1 MTDEDDETQNGGSD
15 TREAIDRAASG
26 APAAGWAI
34 RDRFS
39 SKEILQRLIASA
51 DEEIATGRREL
62 IFSGFAAG
70 FAIVLSFIG
79 HAVGQTQFPD
89 NNFLNSVL
97 YPIGFIYI
105 ILGRYQLYTENTL
118 PPVVLVLA
126 RLASVPLL
134 FRVWVIVLIGNIIG
148 AGLGSFILANTQV
161 LSPAAMEAGI
171 GFTRDGLETAWWDV
185 FFKSLFAGW
194 LVAGVVWL
202 GNAARDTIARLLL
215 IYIVFYT
222 IAVADLF
229 HVVTTAC
236 DVFYFVFVGEGG
248 VSVFYEFW
256 LPVLLGNTVGGV
268 FLVGLVN
275 FVQIEQHRFPEVRVL
290 SMRELLFSWEGGQSS
305 SPAHLSDEDSAS
317 GENTPK

>member
-1 MTDEDDETQNGGSD
+1 MTDRRDEAPGEGSD
-15 TREAIDRAASG
+15 AREAIDRAASG
-26 APAAGWAI
+26 APASGWAI

-39 SKEILQRLIASA
+39 AEEILQRLIASA
-51 DEEIATGRREL
+51 DEEIATRKQEL
-62 IFSGFAAG
+62 VFSGFAAG
-70 FAIVLSFIG
+70 FAIVLTFIG
-79 HAVGQTQFPD
+79 HAVGKAYFPH
-89 NNFLNSVL
+89 NNFLNAVL
-97 YPIGFIYI
+97 YPLGFMYI

-126 RLASVPLL
+126 RLASLPLL
-134 FRVWVIVLIGNIIG
+134 FRVWTIVLAGNVLG
-148 AGLGSFILANTQV
+148 AGLGAFILANTHV
-161 LSPAAMEAGI
+161 LSPAAMEAGTA
-171 GFTRDGLETAWWDV
+171 FTRDGLELAWWDV

-236 DVFYFVFVGEGG
+236 DVFYFVFVGAGG
-248 VSVFYEFW
+248 AHVFYEFW

-275 FVQIEQHRFPEVRVL
+275 FAQTEQRRFPEVRVL
-290 SMRELLFSWEGGQSS
+290 SLRELLFSWEGGQST
-305 SPAHLSDEDSAS
+305 PTATPSDEDSES
-317 GENTPK
+317 ESE